1 MSSRMRIDT
10 KLKVR
15 PVTRLELRA
24 QSAAE
29 WVVNLGGSESDGDI
43 ASRGVMRQAWKE
55 IQVNGVN
62 SKGQV
67 RDRAIYRLTSTGDHL
82 TQVLIDDDQG
92 KSMLERVDAGIVEIV
107 RRQAERFK
115 RKGLRIEV
123 HFIWADGID
132 EARKTLLRQE
142 LGTNAV
148 QELEWDG
155 EPVSVAR
162 LRPGKDPGSE
172 FELVWGRKRR

>member
-1 MSSRMRIDT
+1 MSARMRVDN

-29 WVVNLGGSESDGDI
+29 WVVNLGGSDSDGDI

-67 RDRAIYRLTSTGDHL
+67 RDRAIYRLGWTGDHL
-82 TQVLIDDDQG
+82 AQVMVEDDQG
-92 KSMLERVDAGIVEIV
+92 KSMLERTDASIVEIV
-107 RRQAERFK
+107 RRQADRFK

-123 HFIWADGID
+123 HFVWADGIS
-132 EARKTLLRQE
+132 ESRKTQLRQE
-142 LGTNAV
+142 LGTNPA
-148 QELEWDG
+148 QDLDWDG
-155 EPVSVAR
+155 EPVSVTK